1 MVTGASR
8 GIGRAIALRLSR
20 AGAYIVVNYHG
31 NQAAAEESLGAIVA
45 QGGQGELSRF
55 DVSDEDL
62 LDTTVKNLVDRHKK
76 IDILVNNAGV
86 AIDNLLMRTKQ
97 VDWDQVIGTNLKG
110 TVLCT
115 KVVSRYMIRQ
125 RAGRIINLSSV
136 VGQMGNVGQSL
147 YAASK
152 AGIIGFTKA
161 IARELASRGDNG
173 QRRRARFYRNRHDG
187 AVAGKAARGISSLDP
202 ARSFWQLARKSPKW
216 YSFSRAERRAIL
228 PDKCWVLMVD
238 FTCKEYEAGGSE
250 DGGICSG

>member
-1 MVTGASR
+1 MSLEGQIALVTGASR

-161 IARELASRGDNG
+161 IARELASRGVTVN
-173 QRRRARFYRNRHDG
+173 
-187 AVAGKAARGISSLDP
+187 AVAPGFIETDMTARLPEKLREEFLRSIPLGRFGSCDEVAETVVFLAAPGSGYITG
-202 ARSFWQLARKSPKW
+202 Q
-216 YSFSRAERRAIL
+216 
-228 PDKCWVLMVD
+228 VVGVN
-238 FTCKEYEAGGSE
+238 GGLYM
-250 DGGICSG
+250 